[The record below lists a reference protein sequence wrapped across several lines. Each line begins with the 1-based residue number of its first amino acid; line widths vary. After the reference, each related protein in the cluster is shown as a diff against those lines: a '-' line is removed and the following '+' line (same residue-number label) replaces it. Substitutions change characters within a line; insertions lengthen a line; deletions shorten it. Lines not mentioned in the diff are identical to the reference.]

1 MHSRAGT
8 PSGGRNQPVPNTPT
22 IIEEAASAMRGVAAL
37 VIGDRRAPQYFDFS
51 QRGLVGSFIAFL
63 SVTLLNAGLP
73 LVLGR
78 GGPPGETFRAVAVV
92 AVLFACQIGFC
103 AIVLRQLKRLDG
115 LVPYIIADNW
125 ATFTITLGL
134 TILTLFGFSGEIAI
148 LLVGILVIVIE
159 INIARLIVT
168 LSPMQIAMFIVAQFV
183 GVALGLLLTGGLFP
197 TPEAVGAAS
206 SLPA

>member
-1 MHSRAGT
+1 
-8 PSGGRNQPVPNTPT
+8 VPTTPT
-22 IIEEAASAMRGVAAL
+22 IIEEATAAMRGVAAL
-37 VIGDRRAPQYFDFS
+37 VVGDRRSPQYFDFS

-73 LVLGR
+73 MLLGR
-78 GGPPGETFRAVAVV
+78 AGPPGETFRAIAVV
-92 AVLFACQIGFC
+92 ALLFVCQIGFA

-125 ATFTITLGL
+125 ATFVVTLGL
-134 TILTLFGFSGEIAI
+134 TILTLFGFSGEIAV
-148 LLVGILVIVIE
+148 LLVGILVIIIE

-183 GVALGLLLTGGLFP
+183 GVALGLLLVGGLFA
-197 TPEAVGAAS
+197 TPEELEAIGAAS
-206 SLPA
+206 NLPA

>member
-1 MHSRAGT
+1 MPT
-8 PSGGRNQPVPNTPT
+8 TPT
-22 IIEEAASAMRGVAAL
+22 IIEEATAAMRGVAAL
-37 VIGDRRAPQYFDFS
+37 IVGDRRSPQYFDFS

-73 LVLGR
+73 MLLGR
-78 GGPPGETFRAVAVV
+78 AGPPGETFRAIAVV
-92 AVLFACQIGFC
+92 ALLFVCQIGFA

-125 ATFTITLGL
+125 ATFVVTLGL
-134 TILTLFGFSGEIAI
+134 TVLTLFGFSGEIAV
-148 LLVGILVIVIE
+148 LLVGILVIIIE

-183 GVALGLLLTGGLFP
+183 GVALGLLLVGGLFP
-197 TPEAVGAAS
+197 TPEELEAIGAAS
-206 SLPA
+206 NLPA